1 MNIYIYMNIG
11 LSLGSAA
18 MSALLGRQ
26 IVSQAITDASSTI
39 YTSVGEVFHHTSSID
54 KVLCKLDINNKVKV
68 IELLCNSIQSRV
80 LKETDDSSAIN
91 FCLENLHDMVI
102 RIREDLKQIKSK
114 IDYHNSKYFTSWRS
128 LDARMELNN
137 LVLHTE
143 LLEQRYDL
151 FIKTQTISNMYKC

>member
-1 MNIYIYMNIG
+1 MNIG

-18 MSALLGRQ
+18 MSAILGRQ
-26 IVSQAITDASSTI
+26 ILSQAITDASSSI

-68 IELLCNSIQSRV
+68 IELLCNSLPSE
-80 LKETDDSSAIN
+80 LKETDNNSAIN

-102 RIREDLKQIKSK
+102 RIREDLKQIKHI

-128 LDARMELNN
+128 LDARKELNN
-137 LVLHTE
+137 LKLHTE

-151 FIKTQTISNMYKC
+151 FIKTQTISNMYKN